1 VDDDDTAFIADYYNQ
16 RIVAWKKG
24 DIEGHVV
31 AGGQGEGN
39 GLHELNLP
47 TDVLIDK
54 ETNSLI
60 ISDCGNTRVVR
71 WSLNNGTQGEILINQ
86 IHCWGL
92 AMDKQGCLFV
102 SDYKRHEVRRFTQ
115 GDTKGIVVA
124 GGNEIGDRLDQ
135 LN

>member
-1 VDDDDTAFIADYYNQ
+1 VDDDDTVFIADYYNHC
-16 RIVAWKKG
+16 IVAWKKG

-31 AGGQGEGN
+31 VGSQGSGN
-39 GLHELNLP
+39 GLHELNYP

-71 WSLNNGTQGEILINQ
+71 WLLNNGTQGEVLIDN
-86 IHCWGL
+86 ISCWGL
-92 AMDKQGCLFV
+92 AMGKQGCLFV
-102 SDYKRHEVRRFTQ
+102 SDYKKHEVRRFTR